1 MKSGSNKSLVPVILS
16 GGSGTRLW
24 PLSRYCFPKQ
34 FVSLSSDSKLTLI
47 QETLQRIKN
56 FDNTTAPIIICNQEH
71 RFVVAE
77 QCKEINI
84 RPKEIIL
91 EPCAR
96 NTAPAIL
103 SAALRV
109 FQENIN
115 GNLLILS
122 SDQLMTNIEQF
133 KLAVAKGEEYS
144 NNDEIVL
151 FGVLPSNPETGY
163 GYIEVNKKPNLE
175 ELEAK
180 NIISFIEKPNLKD
193 AKKFIKNGNYLW
205 NSGIFIMKAS
215 TVINQMKMYAPNIY
229 KSVSESYQNKIKDLD
244 FIRLEQENYKNCENI
259 SIDLAIMEKTNK
271 GVVLPLDKGWSDI
284 GNWFSL
290 WQNSQKDINNN
301 FMRGRVFSQENK
313 NCYLRSENRLLVAL
327 GLKDLVVIET
337 DDVVYVGDIKKSQD
351 VKNIVNQLKINNE
364 PESESHSL
372 VFRPWG
378 TYKSMIQGDRW
389 QVKIIRVKPGASLSL
404 QMHHHRAEHW
414 IVVKGTANVELDCK
428 NIILSENQ
436 SIYIPIGSKHRL
448 SNPGKLTLELIEVQ
462 SGAYLN
468 EDDIVRYEDFYGRG
482 FTKK

>member
-47 QETLQRIKN
+47 QETLQRIQN
-56 FDNTTAPIIICNQEH
+56 FDNVTAPIIICNQEH

-77 QCKEINI
+77 QCKEINV

-91 EPCAR
+91 EPYAR

-122 SDQLMTNIEQF
+122 SDQIMTNIEQF

-144 NNDEIVL
+144 NNGEIVL

-163 GYIEVNKKPNLE
+163 GYIEVNKKPNLR

-215 TVINQMKMYAPNIY
+215 TVINQMKIYAPNIY
-229 KSVSESYQNKIKDLD
+229 KFVSESYKNKIKDLD
-244 FIRLEQENYKNCENI
+244 FIRLEQENYKKCENI

-301 FMRGRVFSQENK
+301 FMRGRVFSEENK

-337 DDVVYVGDIKKSQD
+337 DDVVYVGDINKSQD
-351 VKNIVNQLKINNE
+351 VKNIVNQLKSNKE

>member
-16 GGSGTRLW
+16 GGSGKRLW
-24 PLSRYCFPKQ
+24 PLSRNCFPKQ

-47 QETLQRIKN
+47 QETLQRIQN
-56 FDNTTAPIIICNQEH
+56 FDNVTAPIIICNQEH

-77 QCKEINI
+77 QCKEINV

-91 EPCAR
+91 EPYAR

-122 SDQLMTNIEQF
+122 SDQIMTNIEQF

-144 NNDEIVL
+144 NNGEIVL

-163 GYIEVNKKPNLE
+163 GYIEVNKKPNLR

-215 TVINQMKMYAPNIY
+215 TVINQMKIYAPNIY
-229 KSVSESYQNKIKDLD
+229 KFVSESYKNKIKDLD

-337 DDVVYVGDIKKSQD
+337 DDVVYVGDINKSQD
-351 VKNIVNQLKINNE
+351 VKNIVNQLKSNKE

>member
-16 GGSGTRLW
+16 GGSGKRLW
-24 PLSRYCFPKQ
+24 PLSRNCFPKQ

-47 QETLQRIKN
+47 QETLQRIQN
-56 FDNTTAPIIICNQEH
+56 FDNVTAPIIICNQEH

-77 QCKEINI
+77 QCKEINV

-91 EPCAR
+91 EPYAR

-122 SDQLMTNIEQF
+122 SDQIMTNIEQF

-144 NNDEIVL
+144 NNGEIVL

-163 GYIEVNKKPNLE
+163 GYIEVNKKPNLR

-215 TVINQMKMYAPNIY
+215 TVINQMKIYAPNIY
-229 KSVSESYQNKIKDLD
+229 KFVSESYKNKIKDLD

-301 FMRGRVFSQENK
+301 FMRGRVFSEENK

-337 DDVVYVGDIKKSQD
+337 DDVVYVGDINKSQD
-351 VKNIVNQLKINNE
+351 VKNIVNQLKSNKE

-482 FTKK
+482 FTK

>member
-16 GGSGTRLW
+16 GGSGKRLW
-24 PLSRYCFPKQ
+24 PLSRNCFPKQ

-47 QETLQRIKN
+47 QETLQRIQN
-56 FDNTTAPIIICNQEH
+56 FDNVTAPIIICNQEH

-77 QCKEINI
+77 QCKEINV

-91 EPCAR
+91 EPYAR

-122 SDQLMTNIEQF
+122 SDQIMTNIEQF

-144 NNDEIVL
+144 NNGEIVL

-163 GYIEVNKKPNLE
+163 GYIEVNKKPNLR

-215 TVINQMKMYAPNIY
+215 TVINQMKIYAPNIY
-229 KSVSESYQNKIKDLD
+229 KFVSESYKNKIKDLD

-337 DDVVYVGDIKKSQD
+337 DDVVYVGDINKSQD
-351 VKNIVNQLKINNE
+351 VKNIVNQLKSNKE

-482 FTKK
+482 FTK

>member
-16 GGSGTRLW
+16 GGSGKRLW

-47 QETLQRIKN
+47 QETLQRIQN
-56 FDNTTAPIIICNQEH
+56 FHNVTAPIIICNQEH

-77 QCKEINI
+77 QCKEINV

-91 EPCAR
+91 EPYAR

-122 SDQLMTNIEQF
+122 SDQIMTNIEQF

-144 NNDEIVL
+144 NNGEIVL

-163 GYIEVNKKPNLE
+163 GYIEVNKKPNLR

-215 TVINQMKMYAPNIY
+215 TVINQMKIYAPNIY
-229 KSVSESYQNKIKDLD
+229 KFVSESYKNKIKDLD

-301 FMRGRVFSQENK
+301 FMRGRVFSEENK

-337 DDVVYVGDIKKSQD
+337 DDVVYVGDINKSQD
-351 VKNIVNQLKINNE
+351 VKNIVNQLKSNKE

-482 FTKK
+482 FTK